1 MKFQTQYVSSK
12 FFHAVSADWGKNEK
26 QAKNMLHPNTII
38 TYEKSIV
45 SKTPITIVKKNEW
58 RV

>member
-1 MKFQTQYVSSK
+1 MKFLTQYVSSK

-38 TYEKSIV
+38 TYEKSIL
-45 SKTPITIVKKNEW
+45 SKTPITNVKINE
-58 RV
+58 